1 MIVSRSQRWRD
12 RREVYVGCQSVINPA
27 EFTVAAIDDREA
39 KPFVAQHHY
48 SGTFPASRL
57 SVGLFRSRH
66 LAGVATFSV
75 PMNNASVK
83 AHTGLAD
90 PLAGCDLGRFVL
102 LDDVAG
108 NGETWFLARAL
119 RVLRAEKPGIEA
131 VVSCADPQ
139 PRMTAEGALVKP
151 GHVGQIYKAMSAPYR
166 GRTRARFEHVLPDGR
181 IFSERAV
188 SKLRA
193 LESGH
198 GYAVDQLI
206 SAGAARPANDNL
218 GEWFD
223 GLVTAHFIRRQ
234 RHPGNH
240 VYAFPL
246 TRAAKIAAR
255 GLPVAPYPVLGAAA

>member
-1 MIVSRSQRWRD
+1 MITTRSQRWRD
-12 RREVYVGCQSVINPA
+12 RREAYVPDASTINPA
-27 EFTVAAIDDREA
+27 NFDVAAIDDGQA
-39 KPFVAQHHY
+39 KPFVVQHHY

-57 SVGLFRSRH
+57 SVGLFRGCT

-83 AHTGLAD
+83 AHTGLVQ

-119 RVLRAEKPGIEA
+119 RVLRAEKPGILA

-139 PRMTAEGALVKP
+139 PRLTAAGVLVKP

-166 GRTRARFEHVLPDGR
+166 GRTRARFEHLLPDGR

-188 SKLRA
+188 SKLRR
-193 LESGH
+193 LETGH
-198 GYAVDQLI
+198 AYAVDQLVA
-206 SAGAARPANDNL
+206 AGADRPVNDNL
-218 GEWFD
+218 GAWFD
-223 GLVTAHFIRRQ
+223 SLVASGFVDRR

-240 VYAFPL
+240 IYTFPL
-246 TRAAKIAAR
+246 TRAARLAAR
-255 GLPVAPYPVLGAAA
+255 HLPTAAYPEAA